1 MAKKMAYI
9 AERMGKM
16 GEIREDDVEMTIEL
30 ELDDGRNVLCDI
42 LTILEVDGKDYIA
55 VLPQDEAD
63 SDGDVWIYGFKADP
77 DDPEKDPDL
86 IFIADDDE
94 YEKVAEAFEEWA
106 DDLEED

>member
-16 GEIREDDVEMTIEL
+16 GEIREDDVEMT
-30 ELDDGRNVLCDI
+30 I